1 MIYKKNDKEFLDKLN
16 SSLIHHR
23 RSNKNFDKFLKKKD
37 FKGPIQSI
45 TEIDKLPY
53 VHVSVFKKYP
63 EMLNN
68 INDLKNQLIISSSGT
83 SGLSSKIFLDNEA
96 TKSQSIQSYSIIK
109 DYIGPHKRPMI
120 IYDLPPSKENSAEIG
135 ARMSANIAYM
145 RFSNK
150 YFFALKKNKSKIELN
165 VDGLNEFIKSN
176 NKDVLHFG
184 FTYMIYNYILKHN
197 FKKNFENILTKS
209 TLIHIGGWK
218 KLESE
223 KIEKAEFN
231 KQASDVLK
239 LDKVIDIYGFT
250 ELMGVNFPDCEYGH
264 KHIPNNTRLIVRDS
278 KNLNNIGYNKNGLLH
293 FVSSFPKS
301 YSGASI
307 LTDDMGILGSNCKCG
322 RETDFFKITGRKP
335 KSEIRGCGDILG
347 KKMELI
353 EKSNELYIYD
363 KKTND
368 LEIEIKNLK
377 DISIPIEPL
386 LLILERISTSWLENP
401 KLKHLQQQGLSFIS
415 RWCSKNN
422 LIKLLNNGLLEDLFS
437 LDNFKFSNN
446 NPGTYIYTKPK
457 GIVSHWVAGNVP
469 LLGMLVLIQSIITK
483 NKNIVKVSSNEDGS
497 LFEMIKDLDKIK
509 INWNQK
515 VYLGKDLK
523 DSIIITR
530 FGRNN
535 IKANNLISKFADVRV
550 AWGGGNAI
558 NSIKNYRHK
567 NTCID
572 VMFGPKTSFSIISE
586 DYIINRLNRK
596 SFFLK
601 LSRDISSFEQRACS
615 SPHTIFYKGDNLSEF
630 CNSLAEGLNTTLNL
644 IPKQI
649 VENDY
654 SVNEA
659 VMTGDFTGNVITA
672 DDLSWAIINNN
683 NFILELPSFSRVIH
697 VKKCNNLDDIIPL
710 IYEEVQS
717 ISLGL
722 EKKERFLIAKKLAD
736 KGVVRFPDIG
746 VMTNFDNPWDG
757 KVIISNF
764 VSYSTLGGPIY

>member
-1 MIYKKNDKEFLDKLN
+1 MIYNKNDKEFLEELN
-16 SSLIHHR
+16 SKLIHHR
-23 RSNKNFDKFLKKKD
+23 ESNKNFDRFLKKKNHT
-37 FKGPIQSI
+37 GHIQSI
-45 TEIDKLPY
+45 SDLDKLPY
-53 VHVSVFKKYP
+53 IHVSVFKKYP
-63 EMLNN
+63 KMLSNV
-68 INDLKNQLIISSSGT
+68 NDLKNQLIISSSGT
-83 SGLSSKIFLDNEA
+83 SGLASKIFLDNEA
-96 TKSQSIQSYSIIK
+96 SKAQSILSYSILK
-109 DYIGPHKRPMI
+109 DYIGTDKRPMI
-120 IYDLPPSKENSAEIG
+120 IYDLPPLKENTSEIG

-145 RFSNK
+145 RFSDK
-150 YFFALKKNKSKIELN
+150 YFFALKKNKSKIELD
-165 VDGLNEFIKSN
+165 VEGLNEFIKSN
-176 NKDVLHFG
+176 DKNILHFG
-184 FTYMIYNYILKHN
+184 FTYMIYNYILKYDY
-197 FKKNFENILTKS
+197 KKNFENILTKS

-223 KIEKAEFN
+223 KIKKSKFN
-231 KQASDVLK
+231 KIASDVLK

-250 ELMGVNFPDCEYGH
+250 ELMGVNFPDCEFGH
-264 KHIPNNTRLIVRDS
+264 KHIPNNTRLIVRDT

-293 FVSSFPKS
+293 FISSFPKS
-301 YSGASI
+301 YSGVSI
-307 LTDDMGILGSNCKCG
+307 LTDDMGVLGSNCKCG

-353 EKSNELYIYD
+353 EKSNELFIYD

-368 LEIEIKNLK
+368 LEIEIKKLR
-377 DISIPIEPL
+377 DINIPIEPL
-386 LLILERISTSWLENP
+386 LLILERLSSSWLENP
-401 KLKHLQQQGLSFIS
+401 KLKHLKQQGLSFIS

-422 LIKLLNNGLLEDLFS
+422 LIKLLNDGLLESIFS
-437 LDNFKFSNN
+437 LDDFQVSKN

-457 GIVSHWVAGNVP
+457 GIISHWVAGNVP

-497 LFEMIKDLDKIK
+497 LFEMIKDLDNIK
-509 INWNQK
+509 INWNNK
-515 VYLGKDLK
+515 VYFGKDLK
-523 DSIIITR
+523 ESIIITR

-535 IKANNLISKFADVRV
+535 IKSNNLISKYADVRV

-558 NSIKNYRHK
+558 NSIKNYTHK
-567 NTCID
+567 NTCND
-572 VMFGPKTSFSIISE
+572 VMFGPKTSFSIISKE
-586 DYIINRLNRK
+586 YINNRLNRK

-615 SPHTIFYKGDNLSEF
+615 SPHTIFYNGDDLSEF
-630 CNSLAEGLNTTLNL
+630 CNSLAEGLNATLDL

-654 SVNEA
+654 SVSEA
-659 VMTGDFTGNVITA
+659 VMTADFTGHVIAA

-697 VKKCNNLDDIIPL
+697 VKKCSNFDDILPL

-717 ISLGL
+717 VSLGL
-722 EKKERFLIAKKLAD
+722 EKRERFLVAKKLAD
-736 KGVVRFPDIG
+736 LGVVRFPDIG
-746 VMTNFDNPWDG
+746 VITNFDNPWDG

>member
-1 MIYKKNDKEFLDKLN
+1 MIYNKNDKEFLDELN
-16 SSLIHHR
+16 SVLIYHR
-23 RSNKNFDKFLKKKD
+23 KSNENFNRFLEKTNHND
-37 FKGPIQSI
+37 PIQSI
-45 TEIDKLPY
+45 ADLDQLPY
-53 VHVSVFKKYP
+53 IHVSVFKKYP
-63 EMLNN
+63 EMLSN
-68 INDLKNQLIISSSGT
+68 IDDLKNQLIISSSGT
-83 SGLSSKIFLDNEA
+83 SGLASKIFLDKEA
-96 TKSQSIQSYSIIK
+96 TKAQSMLSYSIMK
-109 DYIGPHKRPMI
+109 DYIGTDKRPMI

-150 YFFALKKNKSKIELN
+150 YFFALKKNKSKIEL
-165 VDGLNEFIKSN
+165 DTEGLQEFIRSN
-176 NKDVLHFG
+176 DKNILHFG
-184 FTYMIYNYILKHN
+184 FTYMIYNFVLKYDY
-197 FKKNFENILTKS
+197 KKNFENILTKS

-223 KIEKAEFN
+223 KVERSEFN
-231 KQASDVLK
+231 NLASDVLK
-239 LDKVIDIYGFT
+239 LDRVIDIYGFT

-278 KNLNNIGYNKNGLLH
+278 KTLNNIGYNKNGLLQ
-293 FVSSFPKS
+293 FLSSFPKS

-322 RETDFFKITGRKP
+322 RETDFFNITGRKP

-347 KKMELI
+347 NKMELI

-368 LEIEIKNLK
+368 LEIEIENLK

-386 LLILERISTSWLENP
+386 LLILERLSSSWLENP
-401 KLKHLQQQGLSFIS
+401 KLKHLRQQGLSFIS

-422 LIKLLNNGLLEDLFS
+422 LIKLLNESLLENLYS
-437 LDNFKFSNN
+437 LDDFQVSNN

-457 GIVSHWVAGNVP
+457 GIISHWVAGNVP

-497 LFEMIKDLDKIK
+497 LFEMIKDLDNIK
-509 INWNQK
+509 INWNDK
-515 VYLGKDLK
+515 IYYGKDLK
-523 DSIIITR
+523 ESIIIAR

-535 IKANNLISKFADVRV
+535 IESNNVLSKNADVRV

-558 NSIKNYRHK
+558 NSIKNYSHK
-567 NTCID
+567 NTCND
-572 VMFGPKTSFSIISE
+572 VMFGPKTSFSIISQ
-586 DYIINRLNRK
+586 DYINNRLNRK

-615 SPHTIFYKGDNLSEF
+615 SPHTIFYNGDDLSEF
-630 CNSLAEGLNTTLNL
+630 CNSLAEGLNTTLDL

-654 SVNEA
+654 AVNEA
-659 VMTGDFTGNVITA
+659 VMTADFTGNVIAA

-697 VKKCNNLDDIIPL
+697 VKKCDNFDDILPL
-710 IYEEVQS
+710 IYQEVQS
-717 ISLGL
+717 VSLGL
-722 EKKERFLIAKKLAD
+722 EKQERFSVAKKLAD
-736 KGVVRFPDIG
+736 LGVVRFPDIG
-746 VMTNFDNPWDG
+746 LITNFDNPWDG

-764 VSYSTLGGPIY
+764 VSYSTLGGPIH